1 MSVRLENTL
10 KLESCP
16 HCRIDNPNLVGHYD
30 LTTKDSEGRRPRF
43 WSIYICQRCGGVVT
57 ASGDNVGAYVE
68 ELYPRFASI
77 DTAIPE
83 RARVYLT
90 QAVQSIH
97 SPSGAV
103 MLAACAVDAMLK
115 NKSYVEGSL
124 YTRIDK
130 AAEDHLITK
139 DMAKWAHEVRLDA
152 NEQRH
157 PDPDTGL
164 PTEKDAERSIA
175 FVKALGE
182 FMFVLPA
189 RVTRGLAAAAQPP
202 AASKK

>member
-1 MSVRLENTL
+1 MAVYLENTL
-10 KLESCP
+10 KLYSCP
-16 HCRIDNPNLVGHYD
+16 HCKIDNPDLVRHSD
-30 LTTKDSEGRRPRF
+30 ITTKDCEGLRARLWR
-43 WSIYICQRCGGVVT
+43 IYICQRCGGIIT
-57 ASGDNVGAYVE
+57 ASGDGIGSYAK
-68 ELYPRFASI
+68 ELYPKIADI
-77 DTAIPE
+77 DTAIPD
-83 RARVYLT
+83 RAREYLR

-103 MLAACAVDAMLK
+103 MLAACAVDAMLT

-157 PDPDTGL
+157 PDPDAGL
-164 PTEKDAERSIA
+164 PTETDAERSIA

-182 FMFVLPA
+182 FMFILPA
-189 RVTRGLAAAAQPP
+189 RVTRGLTAAQPP
-202 AASKK
+202 AASKN